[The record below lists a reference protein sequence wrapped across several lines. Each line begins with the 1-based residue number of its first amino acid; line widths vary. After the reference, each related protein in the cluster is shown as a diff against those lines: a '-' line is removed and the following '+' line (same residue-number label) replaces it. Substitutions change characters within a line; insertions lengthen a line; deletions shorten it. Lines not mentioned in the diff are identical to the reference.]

1 MKSETA
7 MKAPAVLLVDDDES
21 TLELVAHVLRGGG
34 YRTLEAADAKEA
46 LEAANSYEGPIPL
59 LLTDIAMPGM
69 NGVQLAKRICSQRPE
84 TKVIYITA
92 FGDQFKLGPHAL
104 IPKPFTPVQ
113 LLAKVREA
121 FSGNRRAA

>member
-1 MKSETA
+1 
-7 MKAPAVLLVDDDES
+7 MKAPVVLLVDDDES
-21 TLELVAHVLRGGG
+21 TLELVAHVLRDGG
-34 YRTLEAADAKEA
+34 YRTLEAADGKEA

-92 FGDQFKLGPHAL
+92 FGDLFKLSPHAL

-113 LLAKVREA
+113 LLTKVRETIA
-121 FSGNRRAA
+121 SGRRAA